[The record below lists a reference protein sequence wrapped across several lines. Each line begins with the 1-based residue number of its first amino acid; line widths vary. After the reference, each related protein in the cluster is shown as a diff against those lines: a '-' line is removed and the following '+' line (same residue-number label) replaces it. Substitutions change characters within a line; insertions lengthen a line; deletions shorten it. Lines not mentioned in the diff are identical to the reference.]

1 MNKKIKRSTAAG
13 LALSVGLSIPGVSTY
28 AGVQMHTYNIIIR
41 NADNVSLLSTEATEV
56 IAQQYGIDLMT
67 LRKSQNALDAVQAEL
82 DKLVASI
89 IVASDFSKATLI
101 DKAGVTDGEV
111 EPDPANTDIGELE
124 EALATDLLGKV
135 GTKVDSSPVTNPG
148 TIIEKLI
155 AAGHDVL
162 LGKDIGVTV
171 TIGAADGNTESK
183 QDANTTLAP
192 YAIEIQLRMDLETDG
207 PTLTT
212 HSYPVSKKDMIFNVD
227 PILGNITFAV
237 AKGKEYEYAIAPA
250 DAKVGDV
257 VAFNKITTNSKQ
269 AKILY
274 SKLKAFAGEKTLV
287 FREKDAASPSE
298 ATDYVNETHATEAIE
313 DITYTMGEPT
323 YATGE
328 TVYTAEDI
336 VIDDLASTVED
347 TVMGI
352 IAETDQLK
360 PVRIVNLVVEFDFEE
375 EKAFVSIPGGAVN
388 GKVLID
394 ETNALVAKYVIG
406 AAGSATATWRYR
418 IKTR

>member
-101 DKAGVTDGEV
+101 NKAGVTDGAV
-111 EPDPANTDIGELE
+111 EPDPASTATTDIGKLE

-135 GTKVDSSPVTNPG
+135 GTKADTLPSGTPA
-148 TIIEKLI
+148 TIIEKLL

-162 LGKDIGVTV
+162 LGKEIGVIV

-183 QDANTTLAP
+183 QDDNTTLAP
-192 YAIEIQLRMDLETDG
+192 YAIEIQLTMNLEAGG

-212 HSYPVSKKDMIFNVD
+212 HSYPVSKKDMIFVVD
-227 PILGNITFAV
+227 PDLGNITFAV
-237 AKGKEYEYAIAPA
+237 AEGKEYEYAIAPA

-257 VAFNKITTNSKQ
+257 VAFNKITTNSKM

-298 ATDYVNETHATEAIE
+298 ATDYVNETHATKAIE

-352 IAETDQLK
+352 IAKTDQLK
-360 PVRIVNLVVEFDFEE
+360 PVRIVDLVVEFDFEE
-375 EKAFVSIPGGAVN
+375 EKAFVSIPGGAAN
-388 GKVLID
+388 GKVLTD
-394 ETNALVAKYVIG
+394 GTNDLVAKYGTG
-406 AAGSATATWRYR
+406 AAGSATT
-418 IKTR
+418 TTL